1 MKGRLCIV
9 AAVLALLGSGCGT
22 TRRGTPIGTRAT
34 PRALTS
40 MLVPAAAVAALPG
53 APRRLVQQKIDQAG
67 LTVDPD
73 PRSPCGAEVKNAPSL
88 QGGALAVFANSTN
101 AVVTQW
107 VNRLPGGRA
116 AALIGADIRDT
127 RPGCEDYLS
136 LTDTGAN
143 QLNHLARVVRLPS
156 SLADQRTAAVLRIT
170 PIRGKPEYAAS
181 IELRSRACL
190 MRVIVVSPRP
200 VATGFVRALAEL
212 TGKRLESGS
221 SAC

>member
-1 MKGRLCIV
+1 
-9 AAVLALLGSGCGT
+9 
-22 TRRGTPIGTRAT
+22 
-34 PRALTS
+34 

-53 APRRLVQQKIDQAG
+53 APKGLVRQKIDQAG

-73 PRSPCGAEVKNAPSL
+73 PRSPCGAVVTNAPSL
-88 QGGALAVFANSTN
+88 QQGALAVLANPAN

-107 VNRLPGGRA
+107 VNRLPVRRA

-136 LTDTGAN
+136 FTDTGAS
-143 QLNHLARVVRLPS
+143 QLNHLVRVVRLPS
-156 SLADQRTAAVLRIT
+156 ALADQRTAAVLRIT
-170 PIRGKPEYAAS
+170 PIRGKPEYAAA

-190 MRVIVVSPRP
+190 MRVIVLSPAP
-200 VATGFVRALAEL
+200 IATRFVRRLADL
-212 TGKRLESGS
+212 AGKRLESGS